1 MKNARFALLTSFLF
15 SGSYIAAKYTTSDLS
30 PITTSL
36 LRYTVALAFL
46 VIILIHHKKTTLK
59 ISGKD
64 IPKLILLG
72 LSGIVGYHYFFLV
85 SLRYTEVANTAI
97 INATSPILTGIMAGI
112 FLREKLTPRNYL
124 GIIVA
129 FIGVLLLLSR
139 GHIQN
144 ILMLRINIGDAIML
158 LATLSWVVY
167 ALIVK
172 TLLPKYSGFTLAFY
186 ASLFGVLVLAALSV
200 GEKPWFQI
208 QSISTASALGVLY
221 MGIFASG
228 LGYLCYNLSIQKI
241 GPTRTS
247 SFVYSFVPV
256 LVAALAFVFFN
267 QPVTLI
273 MAVSLVIIIIGL
285 FSVLHQGRSV

>member
-1 MKNARFALLTSFLF
+1 MKNARFALLTSLLF
-15 SGSYIAAKYTTSDLS
+15 SGSYIAAKYTTSDLG